1 MQPALQ
7 YVSRGGLKLKHALD
21 TFAVDVTGMTCA
33 DLGCSTGGFT
43 DCLLQ
48 SGATKVHAVDTAYGE
63 LAWKLRQDSRVHVM
77 ERQNA
82 LHATPP
88 ADGVDLVVVDLGWT
102 PQHLLV
108 PAALKWLRPGGRIV
122 SLVKP
127 HYELKSLGREPLPPG
142 GVLDETRAEEITDL
156 VIDRL
161 LALGVCVLKTT
172 KSPILGGARKNLSS
186 KTGKGNAE
194 WLVLLASGLSAWG
207 RDGTG
212 RDEMRKVSTWT

>member
-1 MQPALQ
+1 MRTGPALPF
-7 YVSRGGLKLKHALD
+7 VSRGGLKLRHALD
-21 TFAVDVTGMTCA
+21 AFQIGVAGLTCA

-48 SGATKVHAVDTAYGE
+48 GGAATVYAVDTAYGE
-63 LAWKLRQDSRVHVM
+63 LAWKLRQDPRVRVM

-82 LHATPP
+82 LHAQPP
-88 ADGVDLVVVDLGWT
+88 VDGVDLVVVDLGWT

-108 PAALKWLRPGGRIV
+108 PAALKWLRPRGRII

-127 HYELKSLGREPLPPG
+127 HYELKSLGQEPLPPG
-142 GVLDETRAEEITDL
+142 GVLDEGRAEEITRL

-161 LALGVCVLKTT
+161 PALGVRVLNTT
-172 KSPILGGARKNLSS
+172 KSPILGGAGKNLNP

-194 WLVLLASGLSAWG
+194 WLVLLEGASAE
-207 RDGTG
+207 D
-212 RDEMRKVSTWT
+212 V